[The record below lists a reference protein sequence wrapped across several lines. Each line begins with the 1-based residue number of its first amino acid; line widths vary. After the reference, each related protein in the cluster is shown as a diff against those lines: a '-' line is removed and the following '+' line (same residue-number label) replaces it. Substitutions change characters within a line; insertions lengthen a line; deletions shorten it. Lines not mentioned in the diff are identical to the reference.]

1 MWINVPHEG
10 TPKSLI
16 FCHVEGGLGD
26 KFVESTVARTQGTA
40 GWAAF
45 DAKWLVIG
53 VCLVIVA
60 ILALVPFCFMIW
72 QSFMTPES
80 NGNPAVFTLGN
91 YVTAYTNPDT
101 VVTFWNSVQFALG
114 GSLVA
119 FVIGTALAWMNER
132 TNTPMRRLFYALS
145 IVPLIIPS
153 ILFTI
158 SWIMLASP
166 KIGLLN
172 MVCQSLFGLESPPFN
187 IYSMWGMIWVDGLH
201 YSPMAFLLMS
211 SAFRAMDPSLEES
224 AVMSGAS
231 VLSTMRR
238 ITMRLALPAIVA
250 TLLTL
255 FVRAIESF
263 EVPALLGLPAGIQV
277 FTSAIYQ
284 AIHQFPSQIGLAAA
298 YSVIL
303 LLLTSGGIYVQAR
316 ISASASKY
324 ATVTGK
330 GFRPRTIDLGNWR
343 YLTTGIFILYF
354 LLIVALP
361 FLVLLWSSLQKFYAP
376 PSMEALSRVTLDGYR
391 YVLGSDNIRAAV
403 LNSLWMSVTCATIVM
418 LLAAVV
424 CWIVVK
430 TKIPGRWLLDNMA
443 SLPMVFPG
451 LVLGV
456 SIMIFYLTF
465 DIGIYGTF
473 WIILLAYVTRFLPY
487 GLRYSTTS
495 MIQIHKD
502 LEESAGMS
510 GASWL
515 TVFRRVVLPLLKP
528 GLLAG
533 WIYVMIVSI
542 RELSSSILLYS
553 PGNEVISIVIWE
565 LWENGQ
571 YVELSAL
578 SVLFMFMLLTLVGIA
593 QAAGKHFGVKEA

>member
-1 MWINVPHEG
+1 
-10 TPKSLI
+10 
-16 FCHVEGGLGD
+16 
-26 KFVESTVARTQGTA
+26 
-40 GWAAF
+40 
-45 DAKWLVIG
+45 
-53 VCLVIVA
+53 
-60 ILALVPFCFMIW
+60 
-72 QSFMTPES
+72 
-80 NGNPAVFTLGN
+80 
-91 YVTAYTNPDT
+91 
-101 VVTFWNSVQFALG
+101 
-114 GSLVA
+114 
-119 FVIGTALAWMNER
+119 
-132 TNTPMRRLFYALS
+132 MRRLFFALS

-172 MVCQSLFGLESPPFN
+172 TWAMAAFGLSAPPFN

-224 AVMSGAS
+224 AVMSGS
-231 VLSTMRR
+231 SILNTLWR
-238 ITMRLALPAIVA
+238 ITLKLAFPAIVA
-250 TLLTL
+250 TVLTL

-263 EVPALLGLPAGIQV
+263 EVPALLGLPGGIQV

-284 AIHQFPSQIGLAAA
+284 AIHQYPSQIGLAAS

-303 LLLTSGGIYVQAR
+303 LLLTTGGIYVQAR
-316 ISASASKY
+316 ISASGNKY

-330 GFRPRTIDLGNWR
+330 GFRPRTIDLGVWR
-343 YLTTGIFILYF
+343 YFTLAIFIVYF
-354 LLIVALP
+354 LLIVILP

-376 PSMEALSRVTLDGYR
+376 PSMEALSRITLDGYR
-391 YVLGSDNIRAAV
+391 YILGSDTIRAAA
-403 LNSLWMSVTCATIVM
+403 LNSLWMSITTATVVM
-418 LLAAVV
+418 LLASVV

-430 TKIPGRWLLDNMA
+430 TKIRGRWLLDNLA

-473 WIILLAYVTRFLPY
+473 WIILLAYITRFLPY

-495 MIQIHKD
+495 MLQIHKD

-515 TVFRRVVLPLLKP
+515 TVFRRIILPLLKP
-528 GLLAG
+528 GLVAG

-542 RELSSSILLYS
+542 RELSTSILLYS

-578 SVLFMFMLLTLVGIA
+578 SVLFILLLLVLVGIA
-593 QAAGKHFGVKEA
+593 QMAGKRFGVKES

>member
-1 MWINVPHEG
+1 MQSSVAVAAK
-10 TPKSLI
+10 PKFGS
-16 FCHVEGGLGD
+16 G
-26 KFVESTVARTQGTA
+26 
-40 GWAAF
+40 F

-53 VCLVIVA
+53 ICLAIVA
-60 ILALVPFCFMIW
+60 VLALVPFCFMIW
-72 QSFMTPES
+72 QSFNTAETADA
-80 NGNPAVFTLGN
+80 PAVLTLGN
-91 YVTAYTNPDT
+91 YVTAYTNPET

-114 GSLVA
+114 GSMVA

-132 TNTPMRRLFYALS
+132 TNTPMRRLFFALS

-158 SWIMLASP
+158 AWIMLASP

-172 MVCQSLFGLESPPFN
+172 TVAMSWFGLETPPFN

-211 SAFRAMDPSLEES
+211 SAFKAMDPSLEES
-224 AVMSGAS
+224 AVMSGSS
-231 VLSTMRR
+231 VFNTLYR
-238 ITMRLALPAIVA
+238 ITLKLVFPAIVA
-250 TLLTL
+250 TVLTL

-263 EVPALLGLPAGIQV
+263 EVPALLGLPGGIQV

-284 AIHQFPSQIGLAAA
+284 AIHQYPSQIGLAAA

-303 LLLTSGGIYVQAR
+303 LLLTTGGIYVQAR
-316 ISASASKY
+316 ISASGSKY

-330 GFRPRTIDLGNWR
+330 GFRPRTIDLGAWR
-343 YLTTGIFILYF
+343 YFTLAIFVVYF
-354 LLIVALP
+354 LLIVVMP

-376 PSMEALSRVTLDGYR
+376 PSMEALSRITLDGYR
-391 YVLGSDNIRAAV
+391 YILGSDNIRTAA
-403 LNSLWMSVTCATIVM
+403 LNSLWMSITTATVVM
-418 LLAAVV
+418 LLASVV

-430 TKIPGRWLLDNMA
+430 TKIPGRWMLDNLA

-473 WIILLAYVTRFLPY
+473 WIILLAYITRFLPY

-495 MIQIHKD
+495 MLQIHKD
-502 LEESAGMS
+502 LEESGGMS

-515 TVFRRVVLPLLKP
+515 TVFTRIVLPLLKP
-528 GLLAG
+528 GLVAG

-542 RELSSSILLYS
+542 RELSTSILLYS

-578 SVLFMFMLLTLVGIA
+578 SVIFIFMLLVLVGLA
-593 QAAGKHFGVKEA
+593 QMAGKRFGVKES

>member
-1 MWINVPHEG
+1 MLEN
-10 TPKSLI
+10 S
-16 FCHVEGGLGD
+16 
-26 KFVESTVARTQGTA
+26 FVQSSVLKDTA
-40 GWAAF
+40 PNYRSGF

-53 VCLVIVA
+53 ICLAIVA
-60 ILALVPFCFMIW
+60 VLALVPFCFMIW
-72 QSFMTPES
+72 QSFNTPETATS
-80 NGNPAVFTLGN
+80 PATLTLGN
-91 YVTAYTNPDT
+91 YVTAYTNPET
-101 VVTFWNSVQFALG
+101 VTTFWNSVQFALG

-132 TNTPMRRLFYALS
+132 TNTPLRRLFFALS

-158 SWIMLASP
+158 AWIMLASP

-172 MVCQSLFGLESPPFN
+172 TLAMSLFGLDAPPFN

-211 SAFRAMDPSLEES
+211 SAFKAMDPSLEES
-224 AVMSGAS
+224 AVMSGSS
-231 VLSTMRR
+231 VLSTLYR
-238 ITMRLALPAIVA
+238 ITLKLAFPAIVA
-250 TLLTL
+250 TVLTL

-263 EVPALLGLPAGIQV
+263 EVPALLGLPGGIQV

-284 AIHQFPSQIGLAAA
+284 AIHQYPSQIGLAAA

-303 LLLTSGGIYVQAR
+303 LLLTTGGIYVQAR
-316 ISASASKY
+316 ISASGSKY

-330 GFRPRTIDLGNWR
+330 GFRPRTIDLGGWR
-343 YLTTGIFILYF
+343 YVTLAIFIVYF
-354 LLIVALP
+354 LLIVILP

-376 PSMEALSRVTLDGYR
+376 PSMEALSRITLDGYR
-391 YVLGSDNIRAAV
+391 YILGSENIRTAA
-403 LNSLWMSVTCATIVM
+403 LNSLWMSVTTATVVM
-418 LLAAVV
+418 LLASVV

-430 TKIPGRWLLDNMA
+430 TKIPGRWMLDNLA
-443 SLPMVFPG
+443 SLPMVFPV

-473 WIILLAYVTRFLPY
+473 WIILLAYITRFLPY

-495 MIQIHKD
+495 MLQIHKD
-502 LEESAGMS
+502 LEESGGMS
-510 GASWL
+510 GGSWL
-515 TVFRRVVLPLLKP
+515 TVFTRIVLPLLKP
-528 GLLAG
+528 GLVAG

-542 RELSSSILLYS
+542 RELSTSILLYS

-578 SVLFMFMLLTLVGIA
+578 SVLFIFMLLVLVALA
-593 QAAGKHFGVKEA
+593 QMAGKRFGVKEA